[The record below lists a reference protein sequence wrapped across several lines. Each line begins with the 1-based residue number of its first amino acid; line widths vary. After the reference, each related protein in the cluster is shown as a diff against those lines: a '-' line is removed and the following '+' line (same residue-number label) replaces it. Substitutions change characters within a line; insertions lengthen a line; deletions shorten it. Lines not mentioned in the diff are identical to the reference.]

1 LITPFFFQESVLL
14 SLLAAL
20 LVVDERAGWQS
31 LLAHP
36 VFAALLVGALL
47 GQYQAALEAGVVLE
61 LVWLSILPMRG
72 TRRPDTVTGAV
83 VGIGTTCLIL
93 RHTADTRIHFVVA
106 VGVLMGLIVGELAGT
121 VSRAF
126 NRFREAR
133 LGGFEIPDGDLSATA
148 RRLTFYHFFSVSY
161 TAAITAI
168 VAFTALAVSVA
179 ISERLTA
186 TSSEALVDG
195 AHWWLLVLPAIG
207 AAALVQNYWHKHL
220 NRFLLLSAGVV
231 LVILW
236 MR

>member
-20 LVVDERAGWQS
+20 LAVDERAGWQS

-36 VFAALLVGALL
+36 VFAALLVGAIL
-47 GQYQAALEAGVVLE
+47 GQFEAALQTGVVLE

-72 TRRPDTVTGAV
+72 TRGPDTVTGTV
-83 VGIGTTCLIL
+83 VGIGTACLIL
-93 RHTADTRIHFVVA
+93 RHTADTRVQFVVA

-121 VSRAF
+121 VSRVV

-148 RRLTFYHFFSVSY
+148 RRLTLYHFLSVGY
-161 TAAITAI
+161 TAAMTAI
-168 VAFTALAVSVA
+168 VTFVALAVSVA
-179 ISERLTA
+179 VSERLTA
-186 TSSEALVDG
+186 TSSQALVAG
-195 AHWWLLVLPAIG
+195 TRWWLLVLPAIG
-207 AAALVQNYWHKHL
+207 AAALVQNYWHRHL
-220 NRFLLLSAGVV
+220 NRFLLLSAGVG

-236 MR
+236 IR